1 MRSKIQETRDQMVAE
16 LALLPF
22 KKGGLLA
29 CMLLVMGCSVMKH
42 VAGTDQCMAPTAR
55 EAKITKKVWM

>member
-1 MRSKIQETRDQMVAE
+1 MKMLMMMAVVMVS
-16 LALLPF
+16 
-22 KKGGLLA
+22 
-29 CMLLVMGCSVMKH
+29 GCSVMKH

>member
-1 MRSKIQETRDQMVAE
+1 MK
-16 LALLPF
+16 
-22 KKGGLLA
+22 
-29 CMLLVMGCSVMKH
+29 LVMMMLGVLSLGGCGVMKH